1 MKVIVGLLLAGLSV
15 AVLADDATTDERH
28 AKMRAKLI
36 EKFNAADTNHDG
48 KLTLE
53 EAQAGLPRLAQ
64 NFSKID
70 TAGHG
75 YITIDDIRM
84 ARRQHEGRPRGQ
96 HKGAADPAS

>member
-1 MKVIVGLLLAGLSV
+1 MKVILGLLLASLSI
-15 AVLADDATTDERH
+15 AALADDTANDERRAKIR
-28 AKMRAKLI
+28 AKMI

-70 TAGHG
+70 TAGRG
-75 YITIDDIRM
+75 YITIDDIRA
-84 ARRQHEGRPRGQ
+84 ARRQHEGRSRGQ
-96 HKGAADPAS
+96 HKGAAGSAS

>member
-1 MKVIVGLLLAGLSV
+1 MKLILGLLLASV
-15 AVLADDATTDERH
+15 SFAVFADDTVTDERR

-53 EAQAGLPRLAQ
+53 EAKAGLPRIAQ

-70 TAGHG
+70 TAGRG
-75 YITIDDIRM
+75 YITVDDIRA
-84 ARRQHEGRPRGQ
+84 ARREHGGRAHGQ